1 MNQIARPD
9 PRLAPLPLDAVPE
22 LKDAFRTYVKILG
35 FVPNSVLIMQRKP
48 KLVQALSQLAAAVWD
63 PESEVPVGF
72 KRLLA
77 HVASKA
83 HGCHY

>member
-1 MNQIARPD
+1 M
-9 PRLAPLPLDAVPE
+9 PRLEPLPAENHPE
-22 LKDAFRTYVKILG
+22 LEGAFETYRRSLG

-63 PESEVPVGF
+63 PQSEVDRGF

-77 HVASKA
+77 HVASKT

>member
-1 MNQIARPD
+1 MNKNSRPE
-9 PRLAPLPLDAVPE
+9 PRLAVLPQDAHPE
-22 LKDAFRTYVKILG
+22 LKEAFESSVKSLG
-35 FVPNSVLIMQRKP
+35 FVPNSVLIMQRRP
-48 KLVQALSQLAAAVWD
+48 KLVKAFAQLSAAVWD
-63 PESEVPVGF
+63 PQGEVPVGF

>member
-1 MNQIARPD
+1 M
-9 PRLAPLPLDAVPE
+9 PRLAPLPIGAVPE
-22 LKDAFRTYVKILG
+22 LEESFRRYQHSLG
-35 FVPNSVLIMQRKP
+35 FVPNSALILQRKP

-63 PESEVPVGF
+63 PQGDVPVAF
-72 KRLLA
+72 KRLIA